1 MNPTVASCY
10 ICQFSLC
17 FDRPTFLRSTD
28 RSRASLGQSWR
39 SGADRFWITSIHW
52 LAKGRTFIERTNTT
66 SVEVGVLTV
75 VNLWKSHGYN
85 GCLDFLHKMKQN
97 LKRSGLVLLSAF
109 ARSSVF
115 QQYQEALRSLWLYN
129 QHCVIYLLGTLPRI
143 GL

>member
-1 MNPTVASCY
+1 
-10 ICQFSLC
+10 
-17 FDRPTFLRSTD
+17 
-28 RSRASLGQSWR
+28 
-39 SGADRFWITSIHW
+39 
-52 LAKGRTFIERTNTT
+52 
-66 SVEVGVLTV
+66 
-75 VNLWKSHGYN
+75 
-85 GCLDFLHKMKQN
+85 MKQN